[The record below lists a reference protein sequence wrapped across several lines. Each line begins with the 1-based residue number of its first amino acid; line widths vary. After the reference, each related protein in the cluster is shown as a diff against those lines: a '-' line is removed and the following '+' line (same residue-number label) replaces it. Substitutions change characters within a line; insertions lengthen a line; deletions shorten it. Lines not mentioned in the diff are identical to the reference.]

1 MCHFA
6 GQSLRV
12 NSGGS
17 HLRLISFRQRGV
29 TLQLAEVARLATT
42 TDGRSILEVAGQPVF
57 GMNLVAV
64 SIWTKLAAGFSI
76 QEINSQIAKEFGVPE
91 ERVASDVAKF
101 IEVLKDR
108 LLVYDD
114 N

>member
-6 GQSLRV
+6 GQGLGV
-12 NSGGS
+12 YGGGGD
-17 HLRLISFRQRGV
+17 LRLISFRQRGV
-29 TLQLAEVARLATT
+29 ILQLAELARLSTT
-42 TDGRSILEVAGQPVF
+42 TDGRTILEVAGQPAF
-57 GMNLVAV
+57 GINRVAV
-64 SIWTKLAAGFSI
+64 SIWTKLAAGLSI
-76 QEINSQIAKEFGVPE
+76 QEVNGQIAKEFGVPE
-91 ERVASDVAKF
+91 ERVATDVAKF